1 MAKEANDLLALV
13 VEDEYDSVQMVSKIL
28 SFNGFHVQIAHNGY
42 ECIDL
47 LETIEP
53 HIIIMDLALPKM
65 DGWETLVNIRANP
78 DTAHIPVVAITAYH
92 SADVAEVAKT
102 EGFDAYYP
110 KPVNPTRFYDDVMK
124 LIDPT

>member
-1 MAKEANDLLALV
+1 LVEETLIALV

-28 SFNGFHVQIAHNGY
+28 SYNGFQVHIAHNGY
-42 ECIDL
+42 ECIDTL
-47 LETIEP
+47 THLEP

-78 DTAHIPVVAITAYH
+78 DTAHIPVIAITAYH

-110 KPVNPTRFYDDVMK
+110 KPVNPNSFYDDLIK
-124 LIDPT
+124 LIRA